1 MNTPTEIDK
10 DSSYHLIEE
19 TTIKIIKQI
28 SGREFIADSFLI
40 ENIGINPPYLL
51 RRIAEG
57 LNRKLRINISI
68 DDLSNCTT
76 VKEIIY
82 SVSLQMTK

>member
-1 MNTPTEIDK
+1 MNTPTEINK
-10 DSSYHLIEE
+10 DLSYHLIEE

-51 RRIAEG
+51 RRIAEE
-57 LNRKLRINISI
+57 SI